1 MYKVQHLVHKRVLE
15 LLGVMRVIEDGKPDF
30 AGVRAATAGDPHAG
44 GPGDARGSQRSGEVP
59 VIESVEQL
67 KELAVGRQSFRAG
80 AEQIALR
87 GRNRIRRTR
96 WVRHQVHDIGRRPS
110 AVQCFQLN
118 PQLGGDGAPAPVLA
132 EEPITPEKQDNFRC
146 TFSEPQPGHGGAC
159 CRAADRIS
167 SSKSCPQAP
176 QRYS

>member
-1 MYKVQHLVHKRVLE
+1 M
-15 LLGVMRVIEDGKPDF
+15 
-30 AGVRAATAGDPHAG
+30 
-44 GPGDARGSQRSGEVP
+44 
-59 VIESVEQL
+59 
-67 KELAVGRQSFRAG
+67 RAG
-80 AEQIALR
+80 ASVPAKCRRLSLLNNSRSSPSE
-87 GRNRIRRTR
+87 GNRSGQGPNKSPCVAGTAYGAPVGCGTDFLDRWVAHGLPCSFRPMSDERYWRTR
-96 WVRHQVHDIGRRPS
+96 RVRRQVHDIGRRPS

-132 EEPITPEKQDNFRC
+132 LEPITPEKQDNFRC

-167 SSKSCPQAP
+167 SSKSCPQAL